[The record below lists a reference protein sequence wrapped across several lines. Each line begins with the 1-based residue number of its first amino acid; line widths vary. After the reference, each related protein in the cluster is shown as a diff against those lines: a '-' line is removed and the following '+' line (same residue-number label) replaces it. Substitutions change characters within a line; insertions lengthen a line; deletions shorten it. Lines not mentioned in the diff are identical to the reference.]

1 MVCNGKQLDIGGGL
15 EADNKKCRFIEDNY
29 VIVNNAGRLGRK
41 LLLFKINVLKNVLLL
56 TGVLRYIA
64 DKWI

>member
-1 MVCNGKQLDIGGGL
+1 MVCNGKQSDIGGGL
-15 EADNKKCRFIEDNY
+15 EADNKKCRFIDNS

-64 DKWI
+64 DN